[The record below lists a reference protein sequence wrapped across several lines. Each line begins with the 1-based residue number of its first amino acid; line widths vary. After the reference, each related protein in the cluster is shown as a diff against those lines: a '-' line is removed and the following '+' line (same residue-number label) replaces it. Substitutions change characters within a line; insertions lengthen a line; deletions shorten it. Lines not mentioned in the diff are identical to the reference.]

1 MKLRSPL
8 SIAGVFLLFALL
20 VSVTT
25 APGCASVSRLNHTA
39 ESLVRAS
46 IAQSEVNR
54 CTVHPS
60 PCLTDDQF
68 KAVNLQL
75 NHIAVDG
82 REFTKLEIAGK
93 ATVADASKLLSTVA
107 AETTT
112 LSLVYPDGRVKTV
125 LDKLTELQATLTKLM
140 GKL

>member
-1 MKLRSPL
+1 MKRL
-8 SIAGVFLLFALL
+8 ALVAL
-20 VSVTT
+20 VACL
-25 APGCASVSRLNHTA
+25 APACASVSRLNQTA

-54 CTVHPS
+54 CTVHPQ
-60 PCLTDDQF
+60 PCLTDEQF
-68 KAVNLQL
+68 RAVNLQL

-93 ATVADASKLLSTVA
+93 ATVQDASHFLSTVA
-107 AETTT
+107 NETTT
-112 LSLVYPDGRVKTV
+112 LAMVYPDGRVKTV
-125 LDKLTELQATLTKLM
+125 LDKLAELQATITKLI

>member
-1 MKLRSPL
+1 MRLRSP
-8 SIAGVFLLFALL
+8 FLLLLLALL
-20 VSVTT
+20 LSA
-25 APGCASVSRLNHTA
+25 APGCASVSRLNQTA

-46 IAQSEVNR
+46 IAQSEVHR
-54 CTVHPS
+54 CTVHPA

-75 NHIAVDG
+75 NRIAVDG

-93 ATVADASKLLSTVA
+93 ATVQDASHLLATVA

-112 LSLVYPDGRVKTV
+112 LSAAYPDGRVKTV
-125 LDKLTELQATLTKLM
+125 LDQLAALQATITKLM